1 MIADVLLDE
10 AFAVL
15 AADHRVGQIKVLDYR
30 LQLAAVE
37 FRDFA
42 AEDRGDLVWLPDGAV
57 GVEEAFTELVE
68 RGATVDEVVAK
79 LDLGEE
85 QAVLAA
91 GVFSFSRREER
102 RESGKPFLAAGDEVT
117 GRELVGKLLQSFRLG
132 AAQESVGALTKANAH
147 LAHRLASQ

>member
-57 GVEEAFTELVE
+57 GVEEPFTELVE
-68 RGATVDEVVAK
+68 CDASTEDEVVAK

-85 QAVLAA
+85 QAMLAS
-91 GVFSFSRREER
+91 VFSFSRREER

-132 AAQESVGALTKANAH
+132 AAQERVGALTKANAH

>member
-1 MIADVLLDE
+1 VIADVLLDE

-85 QAVLAA
+85 QAMLAS
-91 GVFSFSRREER
+91 VFSFSRREER
-102 RESGKPFLAAGDEVT
+102 REAGKPFLAAGDEVT
-117 GRELVGKLLQSFRLG
+117 GRELVGKFLQSFRLG
-132 AAQESVGALTKANAH
+132 AAQESVGALTKANAL
-147 LAHRLASQ
+147 LAHPVG